1 VAEITTIPAAETLT
15 TPVVAAAITM
25 AAAVITIMA
34 AAADLTDMAEAG
46 FPGTRTHLLSA
57 VPSTAAGVVVVAA
70 AAKVARGGL
79 WSRETFRW
87 AQTK

>member
-1 VAEITTIPAAETLT
+1 MAEITTIPAAETLT

-70 AAKVARGGL
+70 KVARGGL